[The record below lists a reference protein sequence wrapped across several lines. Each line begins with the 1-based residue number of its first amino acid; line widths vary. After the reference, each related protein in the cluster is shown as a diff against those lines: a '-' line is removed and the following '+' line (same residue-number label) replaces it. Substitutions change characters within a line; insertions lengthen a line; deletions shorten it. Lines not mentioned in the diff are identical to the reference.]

1 MAGGDVAGQGSGTTD
16 VTGAAP
22 DAVALYD
29 AHGDA
34 LFGFCV
40 ALGYEPA
47 VAARALRATLATAP
61 ERIRALREPGR
72 ARALLYGLARV
83 ECAREAVDRRGPG
96 VVEQVLAAGGA
107 AWSVPDRQRL
117 VPLVP
122 YALWAVDEV
131 ERIVLDL
138 SVRHRLHD
146 RELADVLT
154 LSERRVERALT
165 RAREQFEHALAVYA
179 VATHARRDCPE
190 LALLLPDAGAAV
202 EASLRQPLYL
212 HVDSCP
218 DCMVLRP
225 GEVDTRAVLAAAVSP
240 AAPYSIRTELLAAGS
255 RGAGG
260 WDAGGPVDRSGFP
273 KGMGRPRSR
282 VPVVV
287 AGATAVALV
296 LGLAVLVR
304 PGDGDAGSP
313 VARGSAQVPDQPV
326 VIHPP
331 TVPTHAPSVAPSRP
345 AGSSAPTSMPSTR
358 AGSTKPTTR
367 STGGRSAKPPAAGP
381 ASAGGLP
388 LNRPRSV
395 EATQGNPAP
404 RGTLGWS
411 RTAVDLDAD
420 GAAQTVRLTATGGP
434 VTWSVAMSE
443 NDWLT
448 VSPKSGTL
456 ANGQSISITISAN
469 SDSTPVATWE
479 VTLSADPT
487 GASLV
492 VRGASRRVDVR

>member
-16 VTGAAP
+16 VSGAAP

-40 ALGYEPA
+40 ALGYEPG
-47 VAARALRATLATAP
+47 VAAQAVRATLAVAP

-72 ARALLYGLARV
+72 ARALLYGLARA
-83 ECAREAVDRRGPG
+83 ECALTAVDRRGPG

-107 AWSVPDRQRL
+107 AWSVPDRRRL

-131 ERIVLDL
+131 ERIALDL
-138 SVRHRLHD
+138 SVRHGLHE
-146 RELADVLT
+146 RELADVLA
-154 LSERRVERALT
+154 LSERRVERALI

-218 DCMVLRP
+218 DCVVLRP
-225 GEVDTRAVLAAAVSP
+225 GKVDARAVLVAAVPP
-240 AAPYSIRTELLAAGS
+240 AAPYSIRTGLLGAGTTA
-255 RGAGG
+255 AGG
-260 WDAGGPVDRSGFP
+260 WEGGGPVDRSGFP

-287 AGATAVALV
+287 TGAVAVALV

-313 VARGSAQVPDQPV
+313 VALGSTEAPDQPV
-326 VIHPP
+326 VGRPP
-331 TVPTHAPSVAPSRP
+331 AVSALAPAPSVAPSRSP
-345 AGSSAPTSMPSTR
+345 GSSAPTSVPSTR
-358 AGSTKPTTR
+358 ADSAKPTART
-367 STGGRSAKPPAAGP
+367 SRSAKPSTAGP
-381 ASAGGLP
+381 ASAGGVP
-388 LNRPRSV
+388 VNRPRAL
-395 EATQGNPAP
+395 ETTGNPAP
-404 RGTLGWS
+404 RGTLAWS
-411 RTAVDLDAD
+411 RTSVELGAD

-434 VTWSVAMSE
+434 VTWSVGMAE

-448 VSPKSGTL
+448 VSPNSGTL

-469 SDSTPVATWE
+469 SDRTPATTWK
-479 VTLSADPT
+479 VILSANPT

-492 VRGASRRVDVR
+492 VNGEGRRADVR

>member
-1 MAGGDVAGQGSGTTD
+1 MAGGDVAGQGSGTAD

-40 ALGYEPA
+40 ALGYEPG
-47 VAARALRATLATAP
+47 VAARAVRATLAAAP
-61 ERIRALREPGR
+61 ERIRALREPSR

-107 AWSVPDRQRL
+107 VWSVPDRQRL
-117 VPLVP
+117 VPLVR

-138 SVRHRLHD
+138 SVRHRLRD
-146 RELADVLT
+146 RELADVLA
-154 LSERRVERALT
+154 LSERRVERALS
-165 RAREQFEHALAVYA
+165 RAGEQFEHALAVYA

-218 DCMVLRP
+218 DCVALRP
-225 GEVDTRAVLAAAVSP
+225 GEVDARAVLAAAVPP
-240 AAPYSIRTELLAAGS
+240 AAPYSIRTELFAAGTS
-255 RGAGG
+255 G
-260 WDAGGPVDRSGFP
+260 AGGPVDRSGFP

-287 AGATAVALV
+287 GGAVAVALV

-313 VARGSAQVPDQPV
+313 VARGSAQAPDQPV
-326 VIHPP
+326 IIHPP
-331 TVPTHAPSVAPSRP
+331 EVPTHAPSVAPSRP
-345 AGSSAPTSMPSTR
+345 TGSSAPTAVPSTR
-358 AGSTKPTTR
+358 AGSAKPTAR
-367 STGGRSAKPPAAGP
+367 SSRSAKPPAAGP
-381 ASAGGLP
+381 ASAAGLP
-388 LNRPRSV
+388 ANRPRSM
-395 EATQGNPAP
+395 ETTQGNPAP
-404 RGTLGWS
+404 RGTLAWS
-411 RTAVDLDAD
+411 RTSVDLDAG

-434 VTWSVAMSE
+434 VTWSVAVSE

-448 VSPKSGTL
+448 VSPNSGTL

-469 SDSTPVATWE
+469 ADSAPTAAWA
-479 VTLSADPT
+479 VTLSAQPT
-487 GASLV
+487 GVSLV
-492 VRGASRRVDVR
+492 VHGASRRVDVR

>member
-16 VTGAAP
+16 VTGAVP

-29 AHGDA
+29 VHGDA

-40 ALGYEPA
+40 ALGYGPG
-47 VAARALRATLATAP
+47 VAARAVRATLAAAP
-61 ERIRALREPGR
+61 ERIRVLREPGR
-72 ARALLYGLARV
+72 ARALLYALARA
-83 ECAREAVDRRGPG
+83 ECARTAADRPGPG
-96 VVEQVLAAGGA
+96 VVRQVLAAGGA
-107 AWSVPDRQRL
+107 SWSVPDRERL

-138 SVRHRLHD
+138 SVRHRLRD
-146 RELADVLT
+146 RELADVLA
-154 LSERRVERALT
+154 LSERRVERVPA

-202 EASLRQPLYL
+202 DASLRLPLYL

-218 DCMVLRP
+218 DCLVLRP
-225 GEVDTRAVLAAAVSP
+225 GEVDARAVLAAALP
-240 AAPYSIRTELLAAGS
+240 AAAPYSIRTELLAAGPA
-255 RGAGG
+255 GAGG
-260 WDAGGPVDRSGFP
+260 WDGAEPVDRSGFP

-282 VPVVV
+282 VPVVL
-287 AGATAVALV
+287 AGAVAVALA
-296 LGLAVLVR
+296 LGLAVVVR

-313 VARGSAQVPDQPV
+313 VARGPAQLPEQPV
-326 VIHPP
+326 VVHPSTAASHLP
-331 TVPTHAPSVAPSRP
+331 GVATSRP
-345 AGSSAPTSMPSTR
+345 TSAAPSTR
-358 AGSTKPTTR
+358 VGSARPTTR
-367 STGGRSAKPPAAGP
+367 GTRSAKPTAAGP
-381 ASAGGLP
+381 VSAAAVP
-388 LNRPRSV
+388 VTRPRSV
-395 EATQGNPAP
+395 EGTQGNPAP
-404 RGTLGWS
+404 RGTLAWS
-411 RTAVDLDAD
+411 LASVDLDAA
-420 GAAQTVRLTATGGP
+420 GATRTVRLTATGGP
-434 VTWSVAMSE
+434 VTWTVAMSE

-469 SDSTPVATWE
+469 SDKAPAATSA
-479 VTLSADPT
+479 VTLTANPT

-492 VRGASRRVDVR
+492 VRWAVDRVDVR